1 MDCVVSQKNIYDLQK
16 IFLCMRKICHL
27 IKASLFFK
35 TGNAFDQV
43 QVAKSKETGVTDV
56 EDALGRYGD
65 SILRLAYSYLHN
77 MSDAED
83 ILQETLI
90 KYMEADRKFESD
102 VHKKA
107 WLLRVATN
115 LSKNKI
121 DYNRIRQ
128 TDELEDT
135 LVMEERED
143 LSFVWDAVKKL
154 PEKYREVIHLF
165 YYEGYQTKEIS
176 KILSRNESSVR
187 SDLKRGRERLKDV
200 LREAYDF
207 EI

>member
-1 MDCVVSQKNIYDLQK
+1 MDYILSQKNICDMRETFLWIRK
-16 IFLCMRKICHL
+16 IFYL
-27 IKASLFFK
+27 IKTVLFLK
-35 TGNAFDQV
+35 TSNAFDLTQV
-43 QVAKSKETGVTDV
+43 SETEKTESTDV
-56 EDALGRYGD
+56 EDALDRYGN

-77 MSDAED
+77 ISDAED

-90 KYMEADRKFESD
+90 KYMQEKKNFESD

-107 WLLRVATN
+107 WLLRVAAN

-121 DYNRIRQ
+121 DYNRVRQ
-128 TDELEDT
+128 TDELEET
-135 LVMEERED
+135 LVMDERED

-154 PEKYREVIHLF
+154 PPKYREVIHLF
-165 YYEGYQTKEIS
+165 YYEGYRTKEIS
-176 KILSRNESSVR
+176 RILSRNESSVR

-200 LREAYDF
+200 LREEYDF

>member
-1 MDCVVSQKNIYDLQK
+1 MDDVIFQTAYNPPMVVLWLRRLLYWIMESL
-16 IFLCMRKICHL
+16 LS
-27 IKASLFFK
+27 KADATHCPIVESK
-35 TGNAFDQV
+35 TD
-43 QVAKSKETGVTDV
+43 ETGIHDV
-56 EDALGRYGD
+56 ETVLDNYGN

-90 KYMEADRKFESD
+90 KYIETAQRFESD

-107 WLLRVATN
+107 WLLRVAAN

-128 TDELEDT
+128 TDELEET
-135 LVMEERED
+135 LVMDERAD

-154 PEKYREVIHLF
+154 TPQYREVIHLF
-165 YYEGYQTKEIS
+165 YHEGYQTKEIS

-187 SDLKRGRERLKDV
+187 SDLKRGREKLKEV
-200 LREAYDF
+200 LREVYDF